1 MLVKIAGMV
10 VINSK
15 GNVAGVVQ
23 MDTVAEKVGP
33 LEMDV
38 MVHSGVMKNMFALLS
53 QRVSSIFFSLKLLK
67 TYIYIYSVGLVNA
80 GQDCLTSCNGI
91 QGKCSWCGSD
101 GYCCRKGWTP
111 GNGCDGSFGGN
122 DKHACDVKPTSELN
136 YFLL

>member
-38 MVHSGVMKNMFALLS
+38 MDRMVVITSMLV
-53 QRVSSIFFSLKLLK
+53 FFNRLESNVIMMLDVPMLTK
-67 TYIYIYSVGLVNA
+67 TNV
-80 GQDCLTSCNGI
+80 
-91 QGKCSWCGSD
+91 
-101 GYCCRKGWTP
+101 
-111 GNGCDGSFGGN
+111 
-122 DKHACDVKPTSELN
+122 
-136 YFLL
+136 